1 MKAKVI
7 LEASYQEFKDW
18 QQDILEIDGKIPSL
32 EEFKE
37 KCIEHFLPI
46 EAIILMKIIRLFILY
61 KGVIL

>member
-18 QQDILEIDGKIPSL
+18 QQNILEIDGKIPSL

-37 KCIEHFLPI
+37 MCIEHFSPI
-46 EAIILMKIIRLFILY
+46 GAIILMKII
-61 KGVIL
+61 

>member
-18 QQDILEIDGKIPSL
+18 QQNILEIDGKIPSL

-37 KCIEHFLPI
+37 TCIEHFFADRGDYLD
-46 EAIILMKIIRLFILY
+46 EDYTTVYL
-61 KGVIL
+61 V

>member
-18 QQDILEIDGKIPSL
+18 QQNILEIDDKIPSL

-37 KCIEHFLPI
+37 MCIEHFLVDRGDYLD
-46 EAIILMKIIRLFILY
+46 EDYMTVYL
-61 KGVIL
+61 V